1 MFWRLFAGLGGL
13 AVVSLALLGML
24 VISRVEDQFLQQKE
38 DGLKS
43 EAILVR
49 EAVGRRL
56 VPQDLQEYVRT
67 LGAKSGLRITLIG
80 PEGSV
85 LADSQEHPQNMENH
99 GQRPEVLQAQE
110 TGVGRATRYSS
121 TVHQSMM
128 YVAIRTEANSQGV
141 GFVRVALPL
150 GQVEDQLNQL
160 RRLVWTAVGL
170 IAAVAMA
177 LAFWL
182 ARRIIRPLQE
192 LTQGAR
198 QIAEGSFG
206 YKVFTGSPD
215 EVGVLAQS
223 FNQMSEQ
230 LAAQFS
236 QVEDD
241 RRQLRAILSGMI
253 EGVVALDSEERILF
267 ANDRA
272 GQMLEFQQAPVL
284 GRHFWEVVR
293 QRSLQEMARR
303 ALTDPEPF
311 REELT
316 WSSSKGG
323 SNPGPK
329 SLTVHAAGLT
339 GSPARGAVLVFHDTS
354 ELRRLERLRQEFVA
368 NVSHELKTPLSVI
381 KATVETLLDGGADDP
396 KNRLSFLNQIAHQAD
411 RLHALIL
418 DLLSLARIE
427 SATEVFQFQA
437 VSVADVVQ
445 ACVQRHQSLAHAKN
459 QTLEIRLAEEEIQV
473 WGDEEALGQI
483 LDNLVANAVQYTPAG
498 GRICVRW
505 QAENDHV
512 CLEVQDT
519 GIGIPEA
526 DLPRIFERFYRVDK
540 ARSRELGGTGLG
552 LSIVKHLVQAMHG
565 TIQATSKVGEGSTF
579 TVRLP
584 RLMRSS
590 QP

>member
-1 MFWRLFAGLGGL
+1 LFGGLGGL

-24 VISRVEDQFLQQKE
+24 VVSRVEDQFLQQVE
-38 DGLKS
+38 GSLKS
-43 EAILVR
+43 KAILVR
-49 EAVGRRL
+49 EAVAHRSL
-56 VPQDLQEYVRT
+56 QQDLQENIQT
-67 LGAKSGLRITLIG
+67 LGADSDLRITLIG
-80 PEGSV
+80 AEGEV
-85 LADSQEHPQNMENH
+85 LADSQEQPRNMENH
-99 GQRPEVLQAQE
+99 GQRPEVLEALE
-110 TGVGRATRYSS
+110 KTYGRATRYSS

-128 YVAIRTEANSQGV
+128 YVALRIEANPQGV

-150 GQVEDQLNQL
+150 GQIEARLSQL
-160 RRLVWTAVGL
+160 RQLVWTAAGL

-182 ARRIIRPLQE
+182 ARRITRPLQE
-192 LTQGAR
+192 LTEGAER
-198 QIAEGSFG
+198 IAGGSFG
-206 YKVFTGSPD
+206 YKVFTGSHD
-215 EVGVLAQS
+215 EVGMLAQS

-272 GQMLEFQQAPVL
+272 AQMLEFQQAPVL

-316 WSSSKGG
+316 WSSPKGG
-323 SNPGPK
+323 PSPGPN

-339 GSPARGAVLVFHDTS
+339 GSPGRGAVLVFHDTS

-427 SATEVFQFQA
+427 SATEAFQFQA
-437 VSVADVVQ
+437 VSVADVAQ

-459 QTLEIRLAEEEIQV
+459 QTVEIRRAEEEVQV
-473 WGDEEALGQI
+473 WADEEALGQI
-483 LDNLVANAVQYTPAG
+483 LDNLVANGVQYTPAG
-498 GRICVRW
+498 GRICLRW
-505 QAENDHV
+505 QSENDQV

-519 GIGIPEA
+519 GIGIPEH
-526 DLPRIFERFYRVDK
+526 DLPRIFERFFRVDK

-579 TVRLP
+579 TIRLP
-584 RLMRSS
+584 RLVPSS
-590 QP
+590 ETV